1 MGLPMD
7 PLPYVVT
14 FARVVQAGGF
24 AAAAKSLKV
33 APSVASKHVSKLEQ
47 SLGARLLQRST
58 RKLSLTEA
66 GAAYYEHC
74 ARIVEELEQSREAVA
89 RLQAEPR
96 GLLRVSSMMSFSNA
110 HVAPWL
116 PEFFARYPQ
125 VEIEIVNTERFVD
138 MAEEGFDLA
147 LRMTNQPAA
156 NLVARKLAPVRW
168 LACAAPAYLKR
179 HGAPQKP
186 EDLLKHECLGYPL
199 MQGGW
204 RFSRDGRETSV
215 PVRARFRINSI
226 EAQRSVCVE
235 GLGIALLPVYS
246 ITTELKR
253 GLLVPVLRDYVAWQT
268 STLHAVY
275 LPNRYGAP
283 KLRAFVDFLAEKF
296 GPQPYWEKGLK
307 L

>member
-1 MGLPMD
+1 MD

-24 AAAAKSLKV
+24 AAAAKALQI

-147 LRMTNQPAA
+147 LRMTQAPAP
-156 NLVARKLAPVRW
+156 NLVARPLAPLRW
-168 LACAAPAYLKR
+168 LTCAAPAYLRR
-179 HGAPQKP
+179 HGTPGRP
-186 EDLLKHECLGYPL
+186 EDLLQHHCLGYP
-199 MQGGW
+199 QAPAGGW
-204 RFSRDGRETSV
+204 RYTRDGRET
-215 PVRARFRINSI
+215 PVAVHPRLRINSI

-235 GLGIALLPVYS
+235 GLGIAVLPVYA
-246 ITTELKR
+246 INAELRR
-253 GLLVPVLRDYVAWQT
+253 GLLVPVLREWSVFQSNRLY
-268 STLHAVY
+268 AVY

-283 KLRAFVDFLAEKF
+283 KLRAFVDFLAEKY
-296 GPQPYWEKGLK
+296 GRTPYWEKGLK